1 MIISDYKSKREV
13 RLNLNAVELNK
24 AAIKAIE
31 EIISRKKDAVVYCNK
46 NGVVVAE
53 QNTKI
58 AYRTEPSRV

>member
-1 MIISDYKSKREV
+1 
-13 RLNLNAVELNK
+13 LNAVELNK